1 MMKTI
6 EAIYDKKFLKEKRKF
21 HSKCPSI
28 EKDFQRFETAL
39 KIQIKENDFNVP
51 VDNKRIFRIS
61 GLNKN
66 VIFPAFVVKAFYC
79 EKMNK
84 GSRSGF
90 RITFI
95 YNPLKRVIYFVE
107 FYFKENK
114 EIEDKERI
122 NKLFK

>member
-1 MMKTI
+1 MKTI

>member
-6 EAIYDKKFLKEKRKF
+6 EAIYDKKFLKENRKF

-28 EKDFQRFETAL
+28 ERDFQRFEKAL
-39 KIQIKENDFNVP
+39 KIQIKENNFTVP
-51 VDNKRIFRIS
+51 VDNKRIFRSS

-66 VIFPAFVVKAFYC
+66 VIYPAFVVKAFYC

-95 YNPLKRVIYFVE
+95 YNPLKRVIYFV
-107 FYFKENK
+107 
-114 EIEDKERI
+114 
-122 NKLFK
+122 